1 MKRMYHYRGQSMVDY
16 VLLLGVISAALIA
29 MQVYMKRGI
38 QAAVKVSCDQLGPQE
53 VTINSRKQAS
63 TVSTTNATKSGS
75 LRTQVFSGGTQE
87 KTTSI
92 TDTTSGSSVSI
103 STQD

>member
-1 MKRMYHYRGQSMVDY
+1 MKRAQSIVEY
-16 VLLLGVISAALIA
+16 SIILVIIAAALMG
-29 MQVYMKRGI
+29 MQTYMKRGI

-53 VTINSRKQAS
+53 VTINSNKQAS